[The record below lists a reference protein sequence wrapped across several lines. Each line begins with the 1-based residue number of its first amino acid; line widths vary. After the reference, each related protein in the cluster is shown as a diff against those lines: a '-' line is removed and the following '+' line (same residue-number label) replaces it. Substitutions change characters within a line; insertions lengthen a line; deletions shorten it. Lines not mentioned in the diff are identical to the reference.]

1 MVGILTSLLV
11 SGVCFAGVFAYNEIK
26 FILWK
31 RKIKKEID
39 EYIDALERITQISE
53 IIAAEI
59 TQAKETGKAPYLSPK
74 LKQEF
79 NELRKKILSSRLRQY
94 FDDALKE
101 KTSGKEPA
109 NE

>member
-1 MVGILTSLLV
+1 MVGILTLV
-11 SGVCFAGVFAYNEIK
+11 SGVSFAGVLAYNEIK

-39 EYIDALERITQISE
+39 EYIDALKRIAQISE

-59 TQAKETGKAPYLSPK
+59 TQAEETGKAPYLSPR
-74 LKQEF
+74 LIQEF
-79 NELRKKILSSRLRQY
+79 NELRKKILSSRLGQY

-101 KTSGKEPA
+101 EASGKEPA